1 MDPKKYDQ
9 YQASLKA
16 YRDNLAVI
24 TYKFQEGWKEG
35 REKGLEEGREKGL
48 EEGREKGREEG
59 IAMGIAQNEA
69 KLLDTVRNFKASGV
83 STEIIMQATGLSR
96 EAIEQL

>member
-35 REKGLEEGREKGL
+35 REKGLEEGRE
-48 EEGREKGREEG
+48 EGREEG
-59 IAMGIAQNEA
+59 IAIGIAQNEA
-69 KLLDTVRNFKASGV
+69 QIKAAETKLFDTVRNFKASGV